1 MSKRIIA
8 TGAVMTMMATIAA
21 LGPSGPAG
29 AIADHTTNSA
39 IGWLADQ
46 QQAEGSFE
54 LAGFPGFETPDAV
67 LAIAENAQADGS
79 WSRTEARAAVDAVTT
94 GGLSAL
100 DYLDDLVE
108 GLVAD
113 HPGDTPADV
122 AARGAQLAKIIATVV
137 DPLLF
142 TPGMSPTDFDPSD
155 DSVDPVNM
163 GPTVL
168 ASEGDG
174 SFPTMTFTG
183 RLYVLLI
190 GAGPAGPAAL
200 IDAVR
205 AAQQPNGAWNFNGT
219 PTGAAIDPDTTG
231 LSLQALA
238 AAGVRSTDA
247 TVQRG
252 LAALAEAQQ
261 PSGEWLSFGAPDPN
275 STDEAVLGIRASG
288 ADPQS
293 PCWREAINPA
303 WAGVPYAR
311 PVAWLRS
318 QQATDGHIEAPSDEF
333 GQNTFATSQTVQ
345 AGPGLSPLLDNG
357 PGAPASPGPRGGSA
371 GRHPD

>member
-1 MSKRIIA
+1 MKQRIVATAVAMAIMS
-8 TGAVMTMMATIAA
+8 TVAA
-21 LGPSGPAG
+21 LGSSGPAG
-29 AIADHTTNSA
+29 AITDETSNPA
-39 IGWLADQ
+39 IGWLVDQ
-46 QQAEGSFE
+46 QQADGSFE

-79 WSRTEARAAVDAVTT
+79 WSRTEARAAVDAVTN

-163 GPTVL
+163 RPTVL
-168 ASEGDG
+168 AAEGDG

-190 GAGPAGPAAL
+190 
-200 IDAVR
+200 
-205 AAQQPNGAWNFNGT
+205 
-219 PTGAAIDPDTTG
+219 
-231 LSLQALA
+231 
-238 AAGVRSTDA
+238 
-247 TVQRG
+247 
-252 LAALAEAQQ
+252 
-261 PSGEWLSFGAPDPN
+261 
-275 STDEAVLGIRASG
+275 
-288 ADPQS
+288 
-293 PCWREAINPA
+293 
-303 WAGVPYAR
+303 
-311 PVAWLRS
+311 
-318 QQATDGHIEAPSDEF
+318 
-333 GQNTFATSQTVQ
+333 
-345 AGPGLSPLLDNG
+345 
-357 PGAPASPGPRGGSA
+357 
-371 GRHPD
+371 